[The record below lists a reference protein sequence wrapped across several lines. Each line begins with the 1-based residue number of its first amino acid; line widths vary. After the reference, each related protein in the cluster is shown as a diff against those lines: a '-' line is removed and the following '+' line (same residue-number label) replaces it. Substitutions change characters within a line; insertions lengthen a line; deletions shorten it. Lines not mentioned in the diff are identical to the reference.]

1 MRKYTEQTKPHSLE
15 IFCNCCGK
23 QIRTDRDRIAEGVF
37 SGHVQWGCF
46 SEKDGEIHDF
56 DLCEDCYDKWI
67 ASFQIPVEIK
77 TENELL

>member
-1 MRKYTEQTKPHSLE
+1 MRQYTDQTKQHSLE
-15 IFCNCCGK
+15 IFCNCCVK

-37 SGHVQWGCF
+37 SGHVQWGYF